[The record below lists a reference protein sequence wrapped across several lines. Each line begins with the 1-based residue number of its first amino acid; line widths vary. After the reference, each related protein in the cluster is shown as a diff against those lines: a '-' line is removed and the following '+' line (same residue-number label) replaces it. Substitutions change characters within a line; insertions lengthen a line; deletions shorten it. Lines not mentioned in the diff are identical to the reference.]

1 MIEMLGGVLGA
12 GASLYGG
19 ILQAEA
25 QEDAN
30 RMNWAVNVMNYQQRE
45 RERAEAIAM
54 ANKLRREQKLGST
67 DIRGTSVRFVPGKGW
82 VTTGS
87 PEVLEMMKLQ
97 DAEQRKVLTQ
107 DLPMRRKAM
116 ERNYARSLEEE
127 GIADTFKRQ
136 LINTGPAR
144 SDRAFEAQLMRAQTD
159 AIRESAAAAETGAYT
174 RGFRTRNNSNFPRIA
189 EAMRN
194 ANDESYRKAAL
205 QAKLMARGTG
215 QKEVDS
221 RRNQL
226 ANLYNMFATRAAALP
241 DVSYK
246 PQNIDNSSQLESAT
260 KGDLTT
266 GALATERYG
275 AKGGTLDYVQPN
287 LGYGNAVAGAGS
299 ALASAFRMAGAKNAY
314 NGGGG
319 VGGFSGSSSGGGSNS
334 YYRQGENLG

>member
-54 ANKLRREQKLGST
+54 SNKLRREQHLGST
-67 DIRGTSVRFVPGKGW
+67 DIRGTSVKFVPGKGW

-136 LINTGPAR
+136 LLNTGPAR
-144 SDRAFEAQLMRAQTD
+144 SDKAFEADLMRAQSD
-159 AIRESAAAAETGAYT
+159 AIRE
-174 RGFRTRNNSNFPRIA
+174 
-189 EAMRN
+189 
-194 ANDESYRKAAL
+194 
-205 QAKLMARGTG
+205 
-215 QKEVDS
+215 
-221 RRNQL
+221 
-226 ANLYNMFATRAAALP
+226 
-241 DVSYK
+241 
-246 PQNIDNSSQLESAT
+246 
-260 KGDLTT
+260 
-266 GALATERYG
+266 
-275 AKGGTLDYVQPN
+275 
-287 LGYGNAVAGAGS
+287 
-299 ALASAFRMAGAKNAY
+299 
-314 NGGGG
+314 
-319 VGGFSGSSSGGGSNS
+319 
-334 YYRQGENLG
+334 